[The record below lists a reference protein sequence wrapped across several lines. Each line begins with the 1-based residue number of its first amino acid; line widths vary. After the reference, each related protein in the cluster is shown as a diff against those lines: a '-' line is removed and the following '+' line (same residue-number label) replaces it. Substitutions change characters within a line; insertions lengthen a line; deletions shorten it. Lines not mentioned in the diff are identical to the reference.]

1 MYKKSNMKSS
11 MLKGKMP
18 THKNN
23 DDKEPQKIAQADVK
37 AKGVFDKR
45 KDARK
50 YSKETGETGYFQ
62 KTKKSGK
69 SKTIAYKDGKMSKKT
84 KLKPKFRLM
93 TMLDPSVQEKGT
105 VFKKV
110 TVEKKEDGSRERK
123 TGSIYRR
130 KT

>member
-23 DDKEPQKIAQADVK
+23 DDKEPQKVPETNVK

-45 KDARK
+45 KDAKK

-62 KTKKSGK
+62 KSKKSGK

-84 KLKPKFRLM
+84 KIKPKFRLM
-93 TMLDPSVQEKGT
+93 TMLDPSLQDVRA
-105 VFKKV
+105 FKKV

-123 TGSIYRR
+123 TGAFIRR

>member
-23 DDKEPQKIAQADVK
+23 DDKEPQKVAETNVK

-62 KTKKSGK
+62 KSKKSGK
-69 SKTIAYKDGKMSKKT
+69 SKTISYKDGKMSKKV
-84 KLKPKFRLM
+84 KIKPKFRLM
-93 TMLDPSVQEKGT
+93 TALDPSLQDVRA
-105 VFKKV
+105 FKKV

-123 TGSIYRR
+123 TGAFIRR
-130 KT
+130 KK

>member
-23 DDKEPQKIAQADVK
+23 DDKEPQKVPETNVK

-45 KDARK
+45 KDAKK

-62 KTKKSGK
+62 KSKKSGK
-69 SKTIAYKDGKMSKKT
+69 SKSIAYNDGKMSRKVKI
-84 KLKPKFRLM
+84 KPKFRLM
-93 TMLDPSVQEKGT
+93 TMLDPSLQDVRA
-105 VFKKV
+105 FKKV

-123 TGSIYRR
+123 TDSFIRR
-130 KT
+130 KK

>member
-62 KTKKSGK
+62 KSKKSGK

-84 KLKPKFRLM
+84 KIKPKFRLM
-93 TMLDPSVQEKGT
+93 TMLDPSLQDVRA
-105 VFKKV
+105 FKKV

-123 TGSIYRR
+123 TGAFIRR
-130 KT
+130 KK